1 MNDAAKMQT
10 YALKKY
16 AETCRAGSIGI
27 SQDCAQ
33 AYIMGF
39 AHGGKYVSAI
49 LQAEIEM
56 RSASCVAANDL
67 IDRITKDKA

>member
-1 MNDAAKMQT
+1 MSDTTKMQQDVLKQ
-10 YALKKY
+10 YASAVK
-16 AETCRAGSIGI
+16 AGLIEPSTE
-27 SQDCAQ
+27 CAM
-33 AYIMGF
+33 AYIIGF

-67 IDRITKDKA
+67 IDRITKDNA